1 MRIHVQPDAVE
12 DLLAYLR
19 RVNCK
24 AEVGPDGIVVVEV
37 PGAYGEEQARM
48 ELDLYLKA
56 WQASRPDFEAH
67 VLEIPQSG
75 VEPEPE
81 LAD

>member
-56 WQASRPDFEAH
+56 WQASRPDLEAH
-67 VLEIPQSG
+67 LLETPRSG
-75 VEPEPE
+75 VEGVDDD
-81 LAD
+81 AD